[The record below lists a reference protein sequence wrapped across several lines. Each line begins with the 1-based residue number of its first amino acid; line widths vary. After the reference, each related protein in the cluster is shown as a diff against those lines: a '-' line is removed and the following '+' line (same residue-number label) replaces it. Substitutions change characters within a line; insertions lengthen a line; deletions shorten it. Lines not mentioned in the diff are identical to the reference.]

1 MEIVHKI
8 AIYTCIVFVIML
20 TCVCNVNY
28 YRTELCEEKIE
39 QQNKTIDSLRIVI
52 SQRQMADTVVVKYIN
67 VNK

>member
-20 TCVCNVNY
+20 ICVCNVNY

>member
-8 AIYTCIVFVIML
+8 CIYVCIVFVIML
-20 TCVCNVNY
+20 ACVCNVNY

-39 QQNKTIDSLRIVI
+39 QQNRTIDSLRIVI